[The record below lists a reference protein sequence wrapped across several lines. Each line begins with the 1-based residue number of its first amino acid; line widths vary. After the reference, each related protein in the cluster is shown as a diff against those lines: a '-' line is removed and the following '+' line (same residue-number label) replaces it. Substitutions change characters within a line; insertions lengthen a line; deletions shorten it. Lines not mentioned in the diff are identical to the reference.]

1 MRAVTRATVTT
12 HTGFAMLSR
21 RTTALAHRVLGIWCL
36 AVLATAAA
44 GGARAASEIYTVR
57 PVSVDVTAESAAA
70 AREQALANAHER
82 AFQRL
87 IARIVPKGA
96 HARVADV
103 GYDKVATLVR
113 DFEVANEKTS
123 SVRYL
128 ADLTIRFQR
137 SAVREF
143 LRANDVPF
151 AETRSQPVLVLPLH
165 GAAGDVALWRDP
177 NPWRDAWADYGGD
190 AGLVP
195 LEVPLGD
202 LTDMEAISARAALD
216 QRTKPLGNIAA
227 RYAAEDVLV
236 TQAIPAGN
244 ASQGTASAQIISR
257 RVGEAGQENTWI
269 RTVEQRAQESR
280 EAMYARAVEQVAA
293 AVERAWKLANV
304 VRFESE
310 ASLTARVPID
320 GLERW
325 VTVRKRLDSVP
336 VIGNRQVRTLS
347 RERADVQLVYY
358 GDLRQLRRALGQ
370 AGLVLEE
377 TASGAADGGD
387 APDWTVRLPAAGDA
401 GGGRTGGDGAE

>member
-1 MRAVTRATVTT
+1 
-12 HTGFAMLSR
+12 
-21 RTTALAHRVLGIWCL
+21 
-36 AVLATAAA
+36 
-44 GGARAASEIYTVR
+44 
-57 PVSVDVTAESAAA
+57 
-70 AREQALANAHER
+70 
-82 AFQRL
+82 
-87 IARIVPKGA
+87 
-96 HARVADV
+96 
-103 GYDKVATLVR
+103 
-113 DFEVANEKTS
+113 
-123 SVRYL
+123 
-128 ADLTIRFQR
+128 
-137 SAVREF
+137 
-143 LRANDVPF
+143 
-151 AETRSQPVLVLPLH
+151 
-165 GAAGDVALWRDP
+165 VALWRDP